1 MIFLTVGSQMPFDRL
16 AQAVDDW
23 AADHPQH
30 LVFGQ
35 LGQGEY
41 RPRHY
46 AACVALTPAEF
57 KARVA
62 GCSLL
67 VGHAGMGTVLTGL
80 EFGKPLLLLPRLGRL
95 QETRNDH
102 QLATLRWLSGKPGIH
117 AAFDEA
123 QLREGLS
130 AFSRG
135 EWREVT
141 GATVVPPARQALTD
155 RLRRFIE
162 QE

>member
-16 AQAVDDW
+16 AQAVDEW
-23 AADHPQH
+23 AGAHPQH
-30 LVFGQ
+30 AVFGQ
-35 LGQGEY
+35 LGATDW

-46 AACVALTPAEF
+46 QACVALSPAEF

-62 GCSLL
+62 ACSLL

-102 QLATLRWLSGKPGIH
+102 QIATLRWLAGKPGIH

-123 QLREGLS
+123 QLRQGLD
-130 AFSRG
+130 AYAAG
-135 EWREVT
+135 NWQQAD
-141 GATVVPPARQALTD
+141 GAAQPPPARQALTD
-155 RLRRFIE
+155 CLRRFIE
-162 QE
+162 A